1 MEGLSKRYLRREEQ
15 SYPIWPIIIGQSH
28 ISPGPLPS
36 PPSLQISPNWWR
48 AGDGEIEK
56 RAEGEREERSC
67 GSPWLWTSVISA
79 PCSWCLH
86 PQLGPSQS
94 THAHAN
100 THGSAVIHA
109 HVDFMWTVGTS
120 RINGRPSVEKS
131 VTLIHDARDA
141 VCNSSATYFPIRW
154 ASLRIPVST
163 AAKPP

>member
-1 MEGLSKRYLRREEQ
+1 MDQKPPLERLHLLS
-15 SYPIWPIIIGQSH
+15 H
-28 ISPGPLPS
+28 
-36 PPSLQISPNWWR
+36 WWDFVWKKR
-48 AGDGEIEK
+48 AGEREIEK
-56 RAEGEREERSC
+56 RAEGEQEERSC

-131 VTLIHDARDA
+131 VTLIHNARDA
-141 VCNSSATYFPIRW
+141 VCNSSAIRFPDQMSELKDSCFYGRKTSIIVNLLTLLKKQIW
-154 ASLRIPVST
+154 SCI
-163 AAKPP
+163 